1 MHVAVEA
8 TRLLREQRGIGRY
21 VRAMLPRMAS
31 QRPSLRYTLFVKNQ
45 RDVRAL
51 QTVIAAD
58 SALATRCDVQP
69 VRRMRNA
76 TADVF
81 WFPWNVVRPIPRR
94 GPIVV
99 TVHDAVPIALTPP
112 GWRTWRKRRRWWR
125 LYRDTAKHAALM
137 LADSTFTA
145 DELVRL
151 LDAPRDRI
159 RVVLLGAD
167 DRTVK
172 EKSELDT
179 NAAVARLGVKTPYL
193 LAVGAD
199 EPRKNF
205 GVLYRAMERVTA
217 RHSGLTLVRVGPIAH
232 RVNDFTTSAPWLHR
246 FGFIGDDDLD
256 ALYRRAA
263 VFVCPSTY
271 EGFGLTVLEA
281 MQRGAPVICA
291 RASSLPEVAGNGAVF
306 FSPDDDTAL
315 TAELLRLL
323 DDHSHRDAMI
333 AAGRAHVASFRWHDT
348 AFATLAAFDDASV
361 FFASPRVAPTA

>member
-1 MHVAVEA
+1 MHIAVEA

-21 VRAMLPRMAS
+21 VRALLPRMAAE
-31 QRPSLRYTLFVKNQ
+31 RATLRYTLFVKNQ
-45 RDVRAL
+45 RDVRTM
-51 QTVIAAD
+51 QDMIAAD
-58 SALATRCDVQP
+58 PALAARCDVQP
-69 VRRMRNA
+69 VRRLHNA

-112 GWRTWRKRRRWWR
+112 GWRTWRKRRRWWG
-125 LYRDTAKHAALM
+125 LYRDTAKHAAII

-167 DRTVK
+167 DRTID
-172 EKSELDT
+172 EKSEFETD
-179 NAAVARLGVKTPYL
+179 AAVARLGVKTPYL

-205 GVLYRAMERVTA
+205 GVLYRAMQRITA
-217 RHSGLTLVRVGPIAH
+217 IHPGLRLVRVGPIAH
-232 RVNDFTTSAPWLHR
+232 RVTDFTTLAPWLHR

-291 RASSLPEVAGNGAVF
+291 RASSLPEVAGTGAVF

-315 TAELLRLL
+315 TAELQRLL
-323 DDHSHRDAMI
+323 DDHTHRDAMI
-333 AAGRAHVASFRWHDT
+333 AAGRAHAANFRWRDT
-348 AFATLAAFDDASV
+348 ALATLAAFDDASAV
-361 FFASPRVAPTA
+361 YSSTRVS

>member
-21 VRAMLPRMAS
+21 VRAMLPRMAAE
-31 QRPSLRYTLFVKNQ
+31 RATLRYTLFVKNK

-51 QTVIAAD
+51 QEMIAAD
-58 SALATRCDVQP
+58 PTLATRCEVQP
-69 VRRMRNA
+69 VRRLRNA

-112 GWRTWRKRRRWWR
+112 GWRTWRKRRRWWG
-125 LYRDTAKHAALM
+125 LYRDTAKHAAIM

-167 DRTVK
+167 DRTVE
-172 EKSELDT
+172 EKSEFDT
-179 NAAVARLGVKTPYL
+179 DAAVARLGVKTPYL

-205 GVLYRAMERVTA
+205 GVLYRAMQRITDA
-217 RHSGLTLVRVGPIAH
+217 RPGLTLVRVGPIAH
-232 RVNDFTTSAPWLHR
+232 RVSDFTTSAPWLHR
-246 FGFIGDDDLD
+246 LGFIGDDDLD

-291 RASSLPEVAGNGAVF
+291 RASSLPEVAGTGAVF
-306 FSPDDDTAL
+306 ISPDDDAAL
-315 TAELLRLL
+315 AAELQRLL
-323 DDHSHRDAMI
+323 DDHGHRDTMI
-333 AAGRAHVASFRWHDT
+333 AAGRAHAANFRWHDT
-348 AFATLAAFDDASV
+348 ALATLAAFDDASA
-361 FFASPRVAPTA
+361 FFSSAPVAPVA

>member
-21 VRAMLPRMAS
+21 VRAMLPRMAAL
-31 QRPSLRYTLFVKNQ
+31 RATLRYTLYVKNQ
-45 RDVRAL
+45 RDMRDA
-51 QTVIAAD
+51 QEMIAAD
-58 SALATRCDVQP
+58 PALAARCDVQP
-69 VRRMRNA
+69 VRRMQHA

-81 WFPWNVVRPIPRR
+81 WFPWNVVRPIPRH

-112 GWRTWRKRRRWWR
+112 GWRTWRKRRRWWG
-125 LYRDTAKHAALM
+125 LYRDTAKHAAIM

-145 DELVRL
+145 NELVRL

-167 DRTVK
+167 DRTV
-172 EKSELDT
+172 EGKSELDT
-179 NAAVARLGVKTPYL
+179 DAAVARLGVKTPYL

-217 RHSGLTLVRVGPIAH
+217 SHPGLRLVRVGPVAH
-232 RVNDFTTSAPWLHR
+232 RVNDFTTLAPWLHR
-246 FGFIGDDDLD
+246 FGFIADEDLD
-256 ALYRRAA
+256 ALYRRAS

-306 FSPDDDTAL
+306 FSPDDDAAL
-315 TAELLRLL
+315 AAELQRLL
-323 DDHSHRDAMI
+323 DDPAHRDTMI
-333 AAGRAHVASFRWHDT
+333 AAGRAHVANFRWHNT
-348 AFATLAAFDDASV
+348 ARATLAAFDDASAM
-361 FFASPRVAPTA
+361 FASTRVERTA